1 MTIPVDNSLFEN
13 FSQCSTAAQMTDVLF
28 EFMERKGNSFYDEA
42 VTQLEHAL
50 QAALLARQNKASPSQ
65 VVAALLHDIGHFLM
79 DEEDQHSDFLQED
92 WLHEEVGAEQ
102 LTPFFDQSVIDP
114 IRLHVPAKRYLCTVD
129 PEYYQGLSRAS
140 KRSYELQGGQ
150 LSDGEKDAFESNPH
164 YQSAVLLRRWDDGAK
179 LTGFTTPPLSD
190 FREEVQACIK
200 TPQQRG

>member
-1 MTIPVDNSLFEN
+1 MTIHVDHSLIEN
-13 FSQCSTAAQMTDVLF
+13 FSQCSTATQMTDVLF
-28 EFMERKGNSFYDEA
+28 EFMQRKGNSFYDEA

-50 QAALLARQNKASPSQ
+50 QAALLARQNKASSPQ
-65 VVAALLHDIGHFLM
+65 LVAALLHDIGHFLM
-79 DEEDQHSDFLQED
+79 DEEDQQSDFLQED

-102 LTPFFDQSVIDP
+102 LTPFFDRSVIDP

-150 LSDGEKDAFESNPH
+150 LSEAEKSAFESNPH

-179 LTGFTTPPLSD
+179 ITGFTTPPLSD
-190 FREEVQACIK
+190 YRAEVEACIK
-200 TPQQRG
+200 TP

>member
-1 MTIPVDNSLFEN
+1 MTIPVDNSLIDN
-13 FSQCSTAAQMTDVLF
+13 FSQCSTPTQMADALF
-28 EFMERKGNSFYDEA
+28 EFMQRKGNSFYDEA

-79 DEEDQHSDFLQED
+79 DEEDQQSDFLQED
-92 WLHEEVGAEQ
+92 WLHEEVGADQ
-102 LTPFFDQSVIDP
+102 LTPYFDQSVIEP

-140 KRSYELQGGQ
+140 KRSYELQGGP
-150 LSDGEKDAFESNPH
+150 LSEREKSAFESHPH

-179 LTGFTTPPLSD
+179 ITGFTTPRLSD
-190 FREEVQACIK
+190 FREEVEACIK
-200 TPQQRG
+200 TP

>member
-1 MTIPVDNSLFEN
+1 MTIPVDNSLIEN

-102 LTPFFDQSVIDP
+102 MTPFFDQSVIDP

-140 KRSYELQGGQ
+140 KRSY
-150 LSDGEKDAFESNPH
+150 
-164 YQSAVLLRRWDDGAK
+164 
-179 LTGFTTPPLSD
+179 
-190 FREEVQACIK
+190 
-200 TPQQRG
+200 